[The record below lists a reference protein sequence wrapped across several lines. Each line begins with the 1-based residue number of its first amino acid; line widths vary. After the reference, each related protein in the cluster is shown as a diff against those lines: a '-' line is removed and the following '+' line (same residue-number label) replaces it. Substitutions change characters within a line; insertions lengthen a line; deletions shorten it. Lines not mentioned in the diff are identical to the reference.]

1 MLIFNE
7 FTPKPHTSKEELVEI
22 MAKFAEVG
30 TGPGTVLGH
39 YVKADGSG
47 GINIMEVDDMEGV
60 YRTTLEYLPY
70 MTIESTPIVDI
81 ENAVTQ
87 IMDYLS

>member
-1 MLIFNE
+1 
-7 FTPKPHTSKEELVEI
+7 
-22 MAKFAEVG
+22 
-30 TGPGTVLGH
+30 GPGTLLGH

-47 GINIMEVDDMEGV
+47 VISIMEVDDMESV

-70 MTIESTPIVDI
+70 MTIETTPIVNIDD
-81 ENAVTQ
+81 AVVQ

>member
-1 MLIFNE
+1 
-7 FTPKPHTSKEELVEI
+7 
-22 MAKFAEVG
+22 
-30 TGPGTVLGH
+30 
-39 YVKADGSG
+39 
-47 GINIMEVDDMEGV
+47 MEGV

-81 ENAVTQ
+81 EDAVTQ

>member
-7 FTPKPHTSKEELVEI
+7 FTPKPHTSKEEVAET

-47 GINIMEVDDMEGV
+47 VINIMEVDDMEGV
-60 YRTTLEYLPY
+60 YRTTLEDLPY

-81 ENAVTQ
+81 EDAVTQ

>member
-1 MLIFNE
+1 MLIFNQ
-7 FTPKPHTSKEELVEI
+7 FTPRPHASKEEVAET

-30 TGPGTVLGH
+30 TGPGTLLGH

-47 GINIMEVDDMEGV
+47 VISIMEVDDMESV

-70 MTIESTPIVDI
+70 MTIETTPIVNIDD
-81 ENAVTQ
+81 AVVQ